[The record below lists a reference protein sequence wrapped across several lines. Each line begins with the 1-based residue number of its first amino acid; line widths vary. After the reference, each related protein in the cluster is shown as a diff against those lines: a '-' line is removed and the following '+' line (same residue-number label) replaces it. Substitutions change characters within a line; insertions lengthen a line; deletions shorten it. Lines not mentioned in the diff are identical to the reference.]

1 MAKKVAVLIKEK
13 ERQYEGLRT
22 SLGLLMEFHIVSM
35 IVLNHEI
42 ELTEEYKDNMEF
54 IDEMEGTRYSN
65 VPGEWTLFAGTFATP
80 DIDHFEC
87 YLQIVHWDARVC
99 TTSTTA
105 LSRFPLHKEFLDLAD
120 ADICTTLVHVLAR
133 KS

>member
-1 MAKKVAVLIKEK
+1 MAKNVAVLIKDK
-13 ERQYEGLRT
+13 ERQYEGLRS

-65 VPGEWTLFAGTFATP
+65 VPANIEKYGFEPLSIEEIPQKLEENDLIILF
-80 DIDHFEC
+80 
-87 YLQIVHWDARVC
+87 
-99 TTSTTA
+99 
-105 LSRFPLHKEFLDLAD
+105 
-120 ADICTTLVHVLAR
+120 
-133 KS
+133 